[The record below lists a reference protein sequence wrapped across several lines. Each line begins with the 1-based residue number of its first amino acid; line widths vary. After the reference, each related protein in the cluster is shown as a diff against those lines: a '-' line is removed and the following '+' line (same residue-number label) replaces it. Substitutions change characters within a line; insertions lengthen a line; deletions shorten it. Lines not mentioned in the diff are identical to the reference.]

1 MRNSTQTW
9 GLSTD
14 PDVLLTVPT
23 NSFQTI
29 PERYNQPPV
38 SLFTKKPCSHKPAAE
53 ALLLNFNI
61 GMHDWNRQQK
71 TISLYALDNIQQTHG
86 RRQKRKQVKLAFQM
100 EEQLIILHFLLRAL
114 IGNLIYS
121 A

>member
-14 PDVLLTVPT
+14 PDVLLTVPK

-38 SLFTKKPCSHKPAAE
+38 SLILPEVYSGLECQTPLTSLGELQKQFFYE
-53 ALLLNFNI
+53 A
-61 GMHDWNRQQK
+61 
-71 TISLYALDNIQQTHG
+71 
-86 RRQKRKQVKLAFQM
+86 
-100 EEQLIILHFLLRAL
+100 
-114 IGNLIYS
+114 
-121 A
+121 